1 MTLKQIFDLLSQ
13 GELSQIHLGGTQ
25 GIDESNWERVLGAVN
40 LGLTELHKRFPLRR
54 EQVVL
59 QMQEGQLRYTL
70 DVKHAVSNRENPT
83 VTKYL
88 IDSAANPFIGRVLK
102 IYKVFD
108 ASGCELKLNSVGDAF
123 DQAHST
129 VRTPSYNTLILPTM
143 LPVQALTVE
152 YLGNHPLL
160 VKEQGYFNLE
170 DVAVELPDTHLTALL
185 YFVASR
191 LFNPAGLSGN
201 TAFHEG
207 NNYEQKFEAECMR
220 LENDGYEN
228 SEQEENS
235 RLRRNGW
242 V

>member
-83 VTKYL
+83 ATKYL

-108 ASGCELKLNSVGDAF
+108 AKGCELKLNRLGDAF
-123 DQAHST
+123 DQAHNT

-143 LPVQALTVE
+143 LPVQTLTVE

-170 DVAVELPDTHLTALL
+170 DVTVELPDTHLTALL

-191 LFNPAGLSGN
+191 LFNPTGLSGN

-207 NNYEQKFEAECMR
+207 NNYEAKFEAECIR

-228 SEQEENS
+228 SEQEENC

>member
-108 ASGCELKLNSVGDAF
+108 ASGCELKLNRVGDAF

-191 LFNPAGLSGN
+191 LFNPTGLSGN

-207 NNYEQKFEAECMR
+207 NNYEAKFEAECMR

-228 SEQEENS
+228 AEHEENS

>member
-1 MTLKQIFDLLSQ
+1 MTLQQIFDLLSQ
-13 GELSQIHLGGTQ
+13 GELSQISLGGTN
-25 GIDESNWERVLGAVN
+25 GIDESNWERVLNAIN

-59 QMQEGQLRYTL
+59 QMQEGQLRYAL
-70 DVKHAVSNRENPT
+70 DVKFAVSNTESTEPI
-83 VTKYL
+83 KYL
-88 IDSAANPFIGRVLK
+88 VDTLDDPFIGRVLK
-102 IYKVFD
+102 IEKIFD
-108 ASGCELKLNSVGDAF
+108 AKGCELALNRLGDSF

-129 VRTPSYNTLILPTM
+129 VRTPNFNTLILPTL
-143 LPVQALTVE
+143 LPVQSLTVE

-160 VKEQGYFNLE
+160 VKEVGYFDLKAVE
-170 DVAVELPDTHLTALL
+170 VELPDTYLTALL

-191 LFNPAGLSGN
+191 LFNPIGLSGN

-207 NNYEQKFEAECMR
+207 NNYEGKFEAECQR
-220 LENDGYEN
+220 LEDDGYEN
-228 SEQEENS
+228 GEKEENS

>member
-108 ASGCELKLNSVGDAF
+108 ASGCELKLNRVGDAF

-207 NNYEQKFEAECMR
+207 NNYEAKFEAECMR
-220 LENDGYEN
+220 LENDGYETA
-228 SEQEENS
+228 EHEENS

>member
-108 ASGCELKLNSVGDAF
+108 ASGCELKLNRVGDAF

>member
-83 VTKYL
+83 ATKYL

-108 ASGCELKLNSVGDAF
+108 ASGCELKLNRVGDAF

-160 VKEQGYFNLE
+160 VKERGYFNLE

-191 LFNPAGLSGN
+191 LFNPTGLSGN

-207 NNYEQKFEAECMR
+207 NNYEAKFEAECQR

-228 SEQEENS
+228 AEHEENS

>member
-1 MTLKQIFDLLSQ
+1 MTLQQIFDLLSQ

-54 EQVVL
+54 EQVKL
-59 QMQEGQLRYTL
+59 QMQDAQLRYSL
-70 DVKHAVSNRENPT
+70 DVKYAVTNRESFG

-88 IDSAANPFIGRVLK
+88 IDSAAEPFIGRVLK
-102 IYKVFD
+102 IEKVFD
-108 ASGCELKLNSVGDAF
+108 QAGNELNLNRLGDVF
-123 DQAHST
+123 DQANTT
-129 VRTPSYNTLILPTM
+129 VRTPTYNTLILPTL
-143 LPVQALTVE
+143 LPTQLLTVE
-152 YLGNHPLL
+152 YRGNHPLL
-160 VKEQGYFNLE
+160 VKEQGYFNLAE
-170 DVAVELPDTHLTALL
+170 VEVELPDTHLTALL

-191 LFNPAGLSGN
+191 LFNPTGLSGN

-207 NNYEQKFEAECMR
+207 NNYDQKFEAECQR
-220 LENDGYEN
+220 LEFEGYEN

>member
-1 MTLKQIFDLLSQ
+1 MTLQQIFDLLSH
-13 GELSQIHLGGTQ
+13 GELSQIDLGGTN
-25 GIDESNWERVLGAVN
+25 GIEESNWERVLSAVN

-70 DVKHAVSNRENPT
+70 DVKFAVSNLGNPT
-83 VTKYL
+83 TTKYL
-88 IDSAANPFIGRVLK
+88 IDSTADPFLGRVLK
-102 IYKVFD
+102 IEKVFD
-108 ASGCELKLNSVGDAF
+108 ASGCELNLNRLGDTF

-129 VRTPSYNTLILPTM
+129 VRTPNYNTLILPTL
-143 LPVQALTVE
+143 LPVQALTIE
-152 YLGNHPLL
+152 YRGNHPLL
-160 VKEQGYFNLE
+160 IKTQGYFNPGE
-170 DVAVELPDTHLTALL
+170 VTVELPDTHLTALL

-191 LFNPAGLSGN
+191 LFNPTGLSGN

-207 NNYEQKFEAECMR
+207 NNYDQKFEAECQR
-220 LENDGYEN
+220 LEFEGYEN

>member
-1 MTLKQIFDLLSQ
+1 MTLKQIFDLLSH
-13 GELSQIHLGGTQ
+13 GELSQISLGGTN
-25 GIDESNWERVLGAVN
+25 GIDETNWERVLGAVN

-54 EQVVL
+54 EQVIL

-83 VTKYL
+83 ATKYL
-88 IDSAANPFIGRVLK
+88 IDSAADPFIGRVLK
-102 IYKVFD
+102 IEKVFD
-108 ASGCELKLNSVGDAF
+108 AGGCELKLNRLGDAF

-129 VRTPSYNTLILPTM
+129 VRTPSYNTLILPTL
-143 LPVQALTVE
+143 LPVQALTIE
-152 YLGNHPLL
+152 YRGNHPLL
-160 VKEQGYFNLE
+160 VKERGYFNLE

-191 LFNPAGLSGN
+191 LFNPTGLSGN

-207 NNYEQKFEAECMR
+207 NNYEAKFEAECQR
-220 LENDGYEN
+220 LEFEGYEN

>member
-1 MTLKQIFDLLSQ
+1 MTLKQIFDLLSH
-13 GELSQIHLGGTQ
+13 GELSQIDLGGTN
-25 GIDESNWERVLGAVN
+25 GIEESNWERVLSAVN

-70 DVKHAVSNRENPT
+70 DVKFAVSNLGNPI

-88 IDSAANPFIGRVLK
+88 IDSAADPFLGRVLK
-102 IYKVFD
+102 IEKVFD
-108 ASGCELKLNSVGDAF
+108 ASGCELNLNRLGDAF

-129 VRTPSYNTLILPTM
+129 VRTPNYNTLILPTL
-143 LPVQALTVE
+143 LPVQALTIE
-152 YLGNHPLL
+152 YRGNHPLL
-160 VKEQGYFNLE
+160 IKEPGYFNLE
-170 DVAVELPDTHLTALL
+170 EVTVELPDTHLTALL

-191 LFNPAGLSGN
+191 LFNPTGLSGN

-207 NNYEQKFEAECMR
+207 NNYDQKFEMECQR
-220 LENDGYEN
+220 LEFEGYEI
-228 SEQEENS
+228 SEHEENN

>member
-70 DVKHAVSNRENPT
+70 DVKHAVSNRDNPT
-83 VTKYL
+83 ATKYL

-108 ASGCELKLNSVGDAF
+108 ASGCELKLNRVGDAF

-160 VKEQGYFNLE
+160 VKERGYFNLE
-170 DVAVELPDTHLTALL
+170 DVTVELPDTHLTALL

-191 LFNPAGLSGN
+191 LFNPTGLSGN

-207 NNYEQKFEAECMR
+207 NNYEAKFEAECMR

-228 SEQEENS
+228 SEQEENC

>member
-25 GIDESNWERVLGAVN
+25 GIDESNWEMVLGAVN

-108 ASGCELKLNSVGDAF
+108 ASGCELKLNRVGDAF

-191 LFNPAGLSGN
+191 LFNPTGLSGN

-207 NNYEQKFEAECMR
+207 NNYEAKFEAECMR

>member
-1 MTLKQIFDLLSQ
+1 MTLQQIFDLLSH
-13 GELSQIHLGGTQ
+13 GELSQIDLGGTN
-25 GIDESNWERVLGAVN
+25 GIEESNWDRVLSAIN
-40 LGLTELHKRFPLRR
+40 LGLTELHKRFPLRS

-70 DVKHAVSNRENPT
+70 DVKFAVSNQANPT

-88 IDSAANPFIGRVLK
+88 IDSAADPFLGRVLK
-102 IYKVFD
+102 IEKVFD
-108 ASGCELKLNSVGDAF
+108 ASGCELNLNRLGDSF

-129 VRTPSYNTLILPTM
+129 VRTPSYNTLILPTL
-143 LPVQALTVE
+143 LPVQALTIE
-152 YLGNHPLL
+152 YRGNHPLL
-160 VKEQGYFNLE
+160 VKSQGYFNPG
-170 DVAVELPDTHLTALL
+170 DVTVELPDTHLTALL

-191 LFNPAGLSGN
+191 LFNPTGLSGN

-207 NNYEQKFEAECMR
+207 NNYEAKFEAECQR
-220 LENDGYEN
+220 LEDDGYEN
-228 SEQEENS
+228 GEHEENS

>member
-1 MTLKQIFDLLSQ
+1 MTLQQIFDLLSH
-13 GELSQIHLGGTQ
+13 GELSQISLGGTN
-25 GIDESNWERVLGAVN
+25 GIDESNWERVLSAVN

-70 DVKHAVSNRENPT
+70 DVKFAVSNRENPT

-88 IDSAANPFIGRVLK
+88 IDSAADPFLGRVLK
-102 IYKVFD
+102 IEKVFD
-108 ASGCELKLNSVGDAF
+108 ASGCELNLNRLGDAF

-152 YLGNHPLL
+152 YRGNHPLL
-160 VKEQGYFNLE
+160 VKEQGYFNLG
-170 DVAVELPDTHLTALL
+170 DVTVELPDTHLTALL

-191 LFNPAGLSGN
+191 LFNPTGLSGN

-207 NNYEQKFEAECMR
+207 NNYEAKFEAECQR
-220 LENDGYEN
+220 LEFEGYEI
-228 SEQEENS
+228 SEYEENT

>member
-108 ASGCELKLNSVGDAF
+108 ASGCELKLNRVGDAF

-191 LFNPAGLSGN
+191 LFNPTGLSGN

-207 NNYEQKFEAECMR
+207 NNYEAKFEAECMR

-228 SEQEENS
+228 AEQEENS
-235 RLRRNGW
+235 RLHRNGW

>member
-1 MTLKQIFDLLSQ
+1 MNLQQIFDLLSQ
-13 GELSQIHLGGTQ
+13 GELSQISLGGTN
-25 GIDESNWERVLGAVN
+25 GIDESNWERVLNTVN
-40 LGLTELHKRFPLRR
+40 LGLTELHKRFSLRR

-70 DVKHAVSNRENPT
+70 DVKFAPSNRESAG

-88 IDSAANPFIGRVLK
+88 IDSAADPFIGRVLK
-102 IYKVFD
+102 IVKVFD
-108 ASGCELKLNSVGDAF
+108 AKGCELQLNQLGDAF

-129 VRTPSYNTLILPTM
+129 VRTPSYNTLILPTL
-143 LPVQALTVE
+143 LPVQALTIE
-152 YLGNHPLL
+152 YRGNHPLL
-160 VKEQGYFNLE
+160 VKEAGYFNLSE
-170 DVAVELPDTHLTALL
+170 VVVELPDTHLTALL

-191 LFNPAGLSGN
+191 LFNPTGLSGN

-207 NNYEQKFEAECMR
+207 NNYDAKFEAECER
-220 LENDGYEN
+220 LGDKGYEN
-228 SEQEENS
+228 AEVEDNS